1 MNRHHR
7 IAVALIW
14 LIFFTAPVAAGR
26 PAPLGEVMAG
36 EFALQ
41 QGDLPS
47 AARHFLRAARASGDP
62 AVAERATQVALVA
75 EAPALARRALDRW
88 RELAPDAAG
97 MHGASVRLALGQG
110 DQEDAMDAAR
120 ALLALGDPGF
130 EVLVVV
136 LSESRDDAAVIA
148 RAVTRELFERDAL
161 PANLAAW
168 LRWAGVARRLKD
180 RPLSETI
187 IAMGMERFPDD
198 PRARLLTIARLREA
212 GDLAAARRQLVALRD
227 DGRITPDLRRVA
239 ASEFARQG
247 DLRAAADLLGTGG
260 QDDASLGQRA
270 GWLVVAED
278 RAGLQ
283 LLYAEIQ
290 AMDAVP
296 PPPRRLLLGH
306 VAEALELWAQA
317 EAWYQGV
324 PYGAGSDLALLRLAR
339 LHDRRGDPVRAIE
352 RLKDL
357 QSDTSA
363 DGERVRD
370 SYLVEADILAR
381 GQRAGDARMALDRGL
396 AVFEGDPVLLYAR
409 AMLLERG
416 DEVEPALADLRKILD
431 DNPSDAQALNAY
443 GYTLAERRGDFAAAL
458 PYIERAHALQPDSAP
473 ILDSLGWVRF
483 KLGERDESLALLRRA
498 WERMKDPE
506 IAAHLGEVLWTLGEQ
521 AEARAIWREGATLD
535 PDNRALR
542 RALETFK
549 P

>member
-1 MNRHHR
+1 MNRHHL

-14 LIFFTAPVAAGR
+14 LSLAVPAAAVK

-41 QGDLPS
+41 QGDLRV
-47 AARHFLRAARASGDP
+47 AARHFLLAARASNDP

-75 EAPALARRALDRW
+75 EAPTLARRALARW
-88 RELAPDAAG
+88 HELAPDAAG
-97 MHGASVRLALGQG
+97 MHGSTVRLALEQG
-110 DQEDAMDAAR
+110 DQEDAMDAAQS
-120 ALLALGDPGF
+120 LLALGDPGF

-136 LSESRDDAAVIA
+136 LSESRGDASVIA
-148 RAVTRELFERDAL
+148 RAVTRQLFEREAL

-168 LRWAGVARRLKD
+168 LRWAGVARRLKE
-180 RPLSETI
+180 RPLSERI
-187 IAMGMERFPDD
+187 IALGMDRFPDD

-212 GDLAAARRQLVALRD
+212 GDLEAARRHLVALRD
-227 DGRITPDLRRVA
+227 QGPITPGLRRVA

-247 DLRAAADLLGTGG
+247 DLRAAADLLGTGE
-260 QDDASLGQRA
+260 QDDATLGQRA
-270 GWLVVAED
+270 GWLVVAGD

-283 LLYAEIQ
+283 LLYAELK
-290 AMDAVP
+290 AMGAVP

-306 VAEALELWAQA
+306 VAEALALWDQA

-339 LHDRRGDPVRAIE
+339 LHDQRGDPGRAIE
-352 RLKDL
+352 QLKDL

-370 SYLVEADILAR
+370 SYLVEADILER

-416 DEVEPALADLRKILD
+416 DEVESSLADLRSILE
-431 DNPSDAQALNAY
+431 DNPSNAQALNAY
-443 GYTLAERRGDFAAAL
+443 GYTLAERRGEFAAAL

-483 KLGERDESLALLRRA
+483 RLGEREESLVLLRRA
-498 WERMKDPE
+498 WELMKDPE

-521 AEARAIWREGATLD
+521 AEARAIWREGAALD
-535 PDNRALR
+535 ADNRALR